1 MIRLIS
7 VDEINECNVNG
18 MSSSQITKM
27 IDKSKISTEDLKT
40 FVEDIYHD
48 EIKTND
54 RKSICRLICQYVRN
68 KQ

>member
-7 VDEINECNVNG
+7 VNEINECNVNG

-40 FVEDIYHD
+40 FIEDAYHD